1 MQNDD
6 EVHETDARLTAV
18 APAGRGSVTVVQAE
32 PFHCCTC
39 GVVEALPCGVTT
51 VTQKTDE
58 AQETGPSA
66 TALPA
71 MAGGFVATH
80 GEATT

>member
-6 EVHETDARLTAV
+6 EVHETDARSTAV
-18 APAGRGSVTVVQAE
+18 APAARGNVTVVQAE

-39 GVVEALPCGVTT
+39 GTVEALPCAVTT

-58 AQETGPSA
+58 AQETAPSA
-66 TALPA
+66 TGLPA